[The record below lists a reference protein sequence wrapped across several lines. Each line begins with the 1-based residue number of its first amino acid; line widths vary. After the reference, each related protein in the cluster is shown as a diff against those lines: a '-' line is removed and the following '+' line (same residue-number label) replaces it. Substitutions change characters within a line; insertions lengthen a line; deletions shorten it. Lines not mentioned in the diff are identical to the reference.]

1 MRDSK
6 RDTNPGGRPRKYASA
21 AEKQRAYR
29 ERWATLSG
37 RVEQRTKDTVETIRL
52 ATGADVTIG
61 DVLNAAIKFYAVNFD
76 WQSGNLFGK
85 RLPTINDPRY
95 RAQRERE
102 QAAQQFIEGAD
113 DGIED

>member
-1 MRDSK
+1 M
-6 RDTNPGGRPRKYASA
+6 RDTNPGGRPRKYANA

-52 ATGADVTIG
+52 ASGADVTIG
-61 DVLNAAIKFYAVNFD
+61 DVLNAAIKFYAVRFD

-102 QAAQQFIEGAD
+102 EANRRFLEGAD
-113 DGIED
+113 DGNEN